1 MKALRTFLLWLLVL
15 TVLALLSWGLALY
28 MDWPLWA
35 AVAVFFGVL
44 GLYLLV
50 RFIIRLVQVYR
61 SRSRMTQLSAASQD
75 KVAKQASPRAVLI
88 RKWKTAAATL
98 RASSLKRFGNPL
110 YVLPWYMIV
119 GRSGTGKTTALTRT
133 RLSSSIQKVSQSARI
148 EQTANYDWWY
158 FDRAVIIDC
167 AGRYVEAADLEQ
179 DRAEWE
185 LGLDLLAKYRG
196 KEGLNGLV
204 LAISTERLAHPDKDG
219 LLEEGRVVRE
229 RIEQLIRL
237 FGKRFPVYVLVTQCD
252 RLYGMEEW
260 ARQLNESAL
269 EQAMGYLAE
278 PDTGE
283 PGENLFLDKAFSNI
297 HDRLQVLRTV
307 LVARGNPVAPEL
319 LLFPNELN
327 QLKPGLEVFLRAC
340 FGDSAYLETPFL
352 RGLFFS
358 SGLQQGGAV
367 SSLLG
372 KVLPPV
378 PQHPNA
384 NAGLFLHD
392 FFGRVLPQ
400 DRNISLPASLR
411 NPWRTATQ
419 NLGLLAWVLLSVA
432 AAIFITIGFLDNMQT
447 LSLLQEKN
455 RLVANF
461 TGNLDEDTATLERLS
476 ETISVI
482 ERRDSNWKSQ
492 WMVDSTNIDD
502 LEARLKSS
510 FTDNFRKYILPVT
523 DANYQ
528 EDSERI
534 LQNDPNKEFPR
545 TMRNLVRYI
554 NLLQA
559 HQRGVDRQGLLAMP
573 QRQHISRYSPELYT
587 RLNDLYISNIA
598 WSAPADPY
606 VPVRLRFEQ
615 QLFNR
620 LALHDSALT
629 WLVGLPDSNPLI
641 KPVTVQDFWG
651 GTSQARAPA
660 AGQELPMVSAAFTV
674 AGKKEIDAFLVEME
688 KSIDDGPKFLTHR
701 SAFEAWY
708 KEHRLQ
714 PWQKFA
720 AGFPG
725 TERTL
730 SGEVE
735 WRSAMGLITSA
746 RSPYFRVM
754 DRLNEEFSDQTSAQL
769 PSWLLLSRELAELR
783 KQAARS
789 GTAGEALNVMGAI
802 NNVGGK
808 AMKEVLAGAP
818 GQGQT
823 TLKNNLG
830 AAATLQKFFK
840 DLNAVA
846 TDVVVGPAKAYQAA
860 VDFHSF
866 STDPA
871 VKASAL
877 QSTADSLVQLRRQVG
892 YNNPNDEIIWQL
904 MGGPLRFVL
913 GYTEE
918 QASCSLQGEWASKV
932 DWPLQTA
939 TNMTA
944 MMDQLYGP
952 KGTVWA
958 FADGPAKPF
967 LQRDANRFSIVQTM
981 GYSVPF
987 TRQFLPMLND
997 AAGKRVEQ
1005 LVTQQRAELQ
1015 DQTDKLAGQK
1025 EQLQT
1030 QQALAQIDRVLA
1042 DIKPKVDAIKAQP
1055 LQLTITAQPTSVNPG
1070 AKAKPFVTVLAVQCA
1085 SGARVINNY
1094 NFPVTDSF
1102 PLGDRQCGEVTL
1114 QIKIEDVVLT
1124 KKYPGSSGV
1133 VRFLQDFRDGAR
1145 QFNVDEFPAARARLD
1160 ALGVRQIGLRYN
1172 FEGQDAILKAAQQL
1186 ELLDRQ
1192 EKEKTADKQRLQDA
1206 QFAREERGIQA
1217 KLSNAT
1223 SVPAIEVSLPK
1234 QIGVC
1239 WDTRLTPHKPQDTQ
1253 AMFKE
1258 LAAAQVQATPATPA
1272 AMPSVAPAR

>member
-44 GLYLLV
+44 GFYLLA
-50 RFIIRLVQVYR
+50 RFIIRLVLVYR
-61 SRSRMTQLSAASQD
+61 SRSLMAQVSPANQD
-75 KVAKQASPRAVLI
+75 KAAKQSSPRAVLI

-179 DRAEWE
+179 DRSEWE

-204 LAISTERLAHPDKDG
+204 LAISTERLSHPEKDD
-219 LLEEGRVVRE
+219 LLEEGRVIRE

-260 ARQLNESAL
+260 ARQLSESSL

-278 PDTGE
+278 PDSGE
-283 PGENLFLDKAFSNI
+283 PGENQFLDKAFGNI

-307 LVARGNPVAPEL
+307 LVARGTPVAPEL

-372 KVLPPV
+372 RVLPPV
-378 PQHPNA
+378 PQHPSS

-400 DRNISLPASLR
+400 DRNISLAASLR

-432 AAIFITIGFLDNMQT
+432 AGIFITIGFMDNMQT
-447 LSLLQEKN
+447 LSLLQEKD
-455 RLVANF
+455 RLNTQF
-461 TGNLDEDTATLERLS
+461 TGKLEDDAATLERLAA
-476 ETISVI
+476 TISII
-482 ERRDSNWKSQ
+482 ERRNDNWKSQ
-492 WMVDSTNIDD
+492 WMVETTNIDD

-523 DANYQ
+523 DAHYQ

-545 TMRNLVRYI
+545 QMRNLVRYI

-559 HQRGVDRQGLLAMP
+559 HQRGADREALLAMP
-573 QRQHISRYSPELYT
+573 QRQHISRYTPELYA

-598 WSAPADPY
+598 WSAPGDPY
-606 VPVRLRFEQ
+606 VAVRLRFEQ
-615 QLFNR
+615 QLFNQ
-620 LALHDSALT
+620 LALHDPALT
-629 WLVGLPDSNPLI
+629 WLAGLPDSNPLI

-651 GTSQARAPA
+651 GTSRPRGAA
-660 AGQELPMVSAAFTV
+660 AGPELPVVPAAFTM
-674 AGKKEIDAFLVEME
+674 AGKREIDAFLVEME
-688 KSIDDGPKFLTHR
+688 KSIDDGPKFLAHR

-708 KEHRLQ
+708 KDNRLQ

-754 DRLNEEFSDQTSAQL
+754 DRLNEEFADQPTAQL
-769 PSWLLLSRELAELR
+769 PSWLQLSRELAELR

-789 GTAGEALNVMGAI
+789 GTAGDALNVVGAI

-808 AMKEVLAGAP
+808 AMKEVLSGSA

-823 TLKNNLG
+823 TIKNNLG

-846 TDVVVGPAKAYQAA
+846 TDVVVGPGKAYQAA

-892 YNNPNDEIIWQL
+892 YNSPNDEFVWQL

-913 GYTEE
+913 AYTEE
-918 QASCSLQGEWASKV
+918 QASCSLQSEWASKV

-939 TNMTA
+939 PNMTA
-944 MMDQLYGP
+944 MLDQLYGA

-967 LQRDANRFSIVQTM
+967 LQRDANRFAIVQTL

-1025 EQLQT
+1025 EQLQS
-1030 QQALAQIDRVLA
+1030 QQALAQVDRVLA
-1042 DIKPKVDAIKAQP
+1042 DIKQKTDAIKA
-1055 LQLTITAQPTSVNPG
+1055 LVHQLTITAQPTSVNPG
-1070 AKAKPFVTVLAVQCA
+1070 AKAKPFVSVLSIQCA
-1085 SGARVINNY
+1085 TGARVLNNY
-1094 NFPVTDSF
+1094 NFPVSDSF
-1102 PLGDRQCGEVTL
+1102 PVADRQCGDVTL
-1114 QIKIEDVVLT
+1114 QVKIEDVVLT
-1124 KKYPGSSGV
+1124 KKYPGAGGV

-1186 ELLDRQ
+1186 EQLDRL

-1206 QFAREERGIQA
+1206 QFAREERGLQA

-1258 LAAAQVQATPATPA
+1258 LAAAQVQGGPAATSPATPA
-1272 AMPSVAPAR
+1272 R